1 MKGRLSAAVL
11 SLTLLLA
18 CRGTPAPSLPS
29 RPPAES
35 PDRVAAL
42 QEQVTELLA
51 NPEVS
56 AGTWGV
62 DVRSLQTHDALV
74 AVNAHRLLLP
84 ASTMKTITLAAAGE
98 QLGWDFTYET
108 VAVPSGPIAD
118 GVLNGDLVIVGSG
131 DPSLDDWD
139 GGASAVF
146 KSWATH
152 LRELGVHTITG
163 RIVGDDR
170 IFSGDGLG
178 AGWMWDDLAF
188 SYSAPAS
195 GLQFNE
201 GAAQVIVAPGA
212 AIGDAATFSLAPG
225 YADVAL
231 HGAVRTVQ
239 AGAATSISMQQ
250 SARSTA
256 IGFTGTIALDA
267 GRQVRTIAVP
277 NPTQYF
283 VSAVRDGLVANGIDV
298 RGPAVD
304 VDDLAESVSPN
315 RDGAVLS
322 HRSPT
327 LSSLADTLM
336 KLSQNMYA
344 ETLLR
349 TMGKQRS
356 GVGTADAGRAVV
368 RDVLTSWGVP
378 ASEVLMADGSGLSR
392 YNLVTA
398 DAMVT
403 VLAHVYDDTR
413 LRQAYVNSLPIAGRA
428 GTLSARMKGT
438 PAEGNVHAKT
448 GSFSNARAVAGF
460 ARTADGEPVAFSII
474 ANNYGAPPET
484 IDRVTD
490 SIIVA
495 LAKFTR
501 GTAAR

>member
-1 MKGRLSAAVL
+1 
-11 SLTLLLA
+11 
-18 CRGTPAPSLPS
+18 
-29 RPPAES
+29 
-35 PDRVAAL
+35 
-42 QEQVTELLA
+42 
-51 NPEVS
+51 
-56 AGTWGV
+56 
-62 DVRSLQTHDALV
+62 
-74 AVNAHRLLLP
+74 
-84 ASTMKTITLAAAGE
+84 
-98 QLGWDFTYET
+98 
-108 VAVPSGPIAD
+108 
-118 GVLNGDLVIVGSG
+118 
-131 DPSLDDWD
+131 
-139 GGASAVF
+139 
-146 KSWATH
+146 
-152 LRELGVHTITG
+152 
-163 RIVGDDR
+163 
-170 IFSGDGLG
+170 
-178 AGWMWDDLAF
+178 
-188 SYSAPAS
+188 
-195 GLQFNE
+195 
-201 GAAQVIVAPGA
+201 
-212 AIGDAATFSLAPG
+212 
-225 YADVAL
+225 
-231 HGAVRTVQ
+231 
-239 AGAATSISMQQ
+239 
-250 SARSTA
+250 
-256 IGFTGTIALDA
+256 
-267 GRQVRTIAVP
+267 
-277 NPTQYF
+277 
-283 VSAVRDGLVANGIDV
+283 
-298 RGPAVD
+298 
-304 VDDLAESVSPN
+304 
-315 RDGAVLS
+315 
-322 HRSPT
+322 
-327 LSSLADTLM
+327 M

-413 LRQAYVNSLPIAGRA
+413 LRQPYVNSLPIAGRA